1 MPWGLQSGRA
11 SNEAA
16 GVPWRLPSA
25 PILSV
30 AREGGGS
37 RIIISGYKMRPQSM
51 GQEQVGIVESSAM
64 QDCALAHII
73 TRMLAFIPAVY
84 SHLKRSFVPFR
95 IAATFS

>member
-1 MPWGLQSGRA
+1 
-11 SNEAA
+11 
-16 GVPWRLPSA
+16 
-25 PILSV
+25 
-30 AREGGGS
+30 
-37 RIIISGYKMRPQSM
+37 MRPQSM